1 MLRTPCNA
9 RSRLSCFADI
19 LKQQGHFH
27 DMNAL
32 AYSTDGSLV
41 VTGGGDGKVTP
52 LDAMVAG
59 VTRRRP

>member
-1 MLRTPCNA
+1 
-9 RSRLSCFADI
+9 
-19 LKQQGHFH
+19 
-27 DMNAL
+27 MNAL